1 MLTHLLPS
9 FLVLW
14 LLPCA
19 LQDYRQRRVANAL
32 TIPAFFAAWPLA
44 LWLGGTERVMFTLAV
59 FAGCW
64 LAWGMGSM
72 GAADGKIATMLAAAS
87 PAALGLSVLFLV
99 VGFVAMR
106 LRRGESVSL
115 PAAVAFYGGSVGVA
129 VVQQLAIGS

>member
-9 FLVLW
+9 FLVFW

-32 TIPAFFAAWPLA
+32 TIPMFFAAWPLA
-44 LWLGGTERVMFTLAV
+44 LWLGGTERVLFTLAV

-64 LAWGMGSM
+64 LAWGMGGM
-72 GAADGKIATMLAAAS
+72 GAADGKIATVLAAAS
-87 PAALGLSVLFLV
+87 PGALGLSVLFLV

-106 LRRGESVSL
+106 LRRGKSVSL
-115 PAAVAFYGGSVGVA
+115 PAAVAFYGGAVGV
-129 VVQQLAIGS
+129 VMVQQLAIGS